1 MLKQYSGWFE
11 ARTSVAWE
19 DPSNQQLQVRGD
31 GHRRSSRSEGGNSGR
46 SVSQPQRWRFEL
58 DQNPT
63 ISHDI
68 PMLVAVPPRPR
79 NSPYDMDSP
88 PQVAVKNKP
97 HGISS
102 GFFHSVANLAIGSQ
116 RPILPPAKP
125 RLSKADEALIRD
137 YDNLFRVFYNERLS
151 LDRTSISTAFVQ
163 CDGLLELADA
173 YDAVRCVRER
183 INPHLMQF
191 GAELYKDVAMHPA
204 AYLRLSYLIRNEE
217 IFREA
222 LIHVVGRW
230 PLDQSYLD
238 GTILPDSVLDMVEA
252 RAEILRRQA
261 MEMENRLLKLT
272 LINRHGQRVRHGMG
286 MDSLAVELWKDWF
299 QDSLY
304 VPAPKPPSSRSSR
317 PSVTSQEVRE
327 TERQRQHKTLRRIGL
342 GPDSY
347 LTPENVKEELK
358 KTRELYNRENL
369 VRLRVKVN
377 DMKLLAQETVQPL
390 MRQESKVT
398 GHGYLICTR
407 VTDADYLWVNED

>member
-1 MLKQYSGWFE
+1 ML
-11 ARTSVAWE
+11 
-19 DPSNQQLQVRGD
+19 
-31 GHRRSSRSEGGNSGR
+31 
-46 SVSQPQRWRFEL
+46 
-58 DQNPT
+58 
-63 ISHDI
+63 I
-68 PMLVAVPPRPR
+68 AVPPRPR
-79 NSPYDMDSP
+79 NSPYDMDFP

-97 HGISS
+97 HGVSS

-116 RPILPPAKP
+116 RPIYPPVSSKP

-151 LDRTSISTAFVQ
+151 LDRTSISSAFVQ

-173 YDAVRCVRER
+173 YDAVRCVGER

-191 GAELYKDVAMHPA
+191 GAELYKDVAMHSA

-217 IFREA
+217 IFKEA

-252 RAEILRRQA
+252 KAEVLRRQA
-261 MEMENRLLKLT
+261 LEMENRLLKLT
-272 LINRHGQRVRHGMG
+272 LVNRHGQRVRHGMG

-299 QDSLY
+299 QESLY
-304 VPAPKPPSSRSSR
+304 VPPPKPPSSRSSR

-347 LTPENVKEELK
+347 LRPEDAKEELK

-369 VRLRVKVN
+369 VKLRVKVN

-390 MRQESKVT
+390 MRQESRIT

-407 VTDADYLWVNED
+407 VTDADYLWVNEN